1 MERMNKT
8 ILQRRLAGIVLAPIA
23 CGASA
28 QWEPPEKATYSLVV
42 QDSGNGNGICEP
54 GEYMKMF
61 VWCEYTPVIDQP
73 TKYKFPD
80 GSWHDGTI
88 KGFYRSN
95 ISLTSLKN
103 GETGMGGLIG
113 WNPKFTKSGHPWY
126 YKDGSWWDVEILGY
140 PQMPPPWGSG
150 QPDPSN
156 PILLFGFTW
165 NPAGNYA
172 PREVT
177 YQLDGIGADLFVV
190 VPGLPQ
196 WVVNKPKITDPAPV
210 TFQVVPAPGLAAF
223 GLLLAGA
230 LARRRR

>member
-1 MERMNKT
+1 VGRMNKT
-8 ILQRRLAGIVLAPIA
+8 ILQRRLAGIVLALIA

-42 QDSGNGNGICEP
+42 QDSGNGNGVCEP

-61 VWCEYTPVIDQP
+61 VWCEYTPVIGQA

-88 KGFYRSN
+88 NGFARSAINLLN
-95 ISLTSLKN
+95 IKN
-103 GETGMGGLIG
+103 GETGAFGLIG
-113 WNPKFTKSGHPWY
+113 LNPHFVKSDHPWSGGN
-126 YKDGSWWDVEILGY
+126 GSWKDIEILGY
-140 PQMPPPWGSG
+140 PQMPPPWGNG

-156 PILLFGFTW
+156 PIWLLAISW
-165 NPAGNYA
+165 DPAGNYT